1 MFCIVTTW
9 VVPLHTFSRATTTLQ
24 SESSET
30 HTIGKACQLCPTS
43 LLLLAHPIHSVLVMC
58 RAQYEP
64 LEDLLGPHFAIR
76 GRRYR
81 RDDLN
86 IVNAR
91 GHILMCSFYRPHTIP
106 DGVQLPCVIYNHGNR

>member
-1 MFCIVTTW
+1 MSLPTTHSSSHCI
-9 VVPLHTFSRATTTLQ
+9 
-24 SESSET
+24 
-30 HTIGKACQLCPTS
+30 
-43 LLLLAHPIHSVLVMC
+43 C

-81 RDDLN
+81 RDDLS

-91 GHILMCSFYRPHTIP
+91 GHLLMCSFYRPYSVP
-106 DGVQLPCVIYNHGNR
+106 EGVQLPCVIYNHGNR